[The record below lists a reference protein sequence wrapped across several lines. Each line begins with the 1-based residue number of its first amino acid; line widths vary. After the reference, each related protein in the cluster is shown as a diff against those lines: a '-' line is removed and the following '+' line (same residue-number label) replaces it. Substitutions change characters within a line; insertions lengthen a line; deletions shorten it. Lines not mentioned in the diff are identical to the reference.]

1 MEKGK
6 KLAQN
11 LIPGSSHYPYE
22 RAVSEIHVV
31 DDDEDMRE
39 ILQAALTMHG
49 FPVKTFE
56 DGDAFLRA
64 TTSTVPICVFLD
76 VVLPRRSGLEIL
88 QDFRARGP
96 RTPVILMSAQYDI
109 PTVVEAKKI
118 GGHDY
123 IAKPFDPCDL
133 VPRVNK
139 AVDMW
144 LHRPEVEETW
154 DIQAKE
160 SSEWFRLTPSE
171 REMLLLMRLMRYAT
185 DERAAESRSAMCGPL
200 HVRVGSEAT
209 DFQRLA
215 MSAFPLIAT

>member
-1 MEKGK
+1 MTMNR
-6 KLAQN
+6 N
-11 LIPGSSHYPYE
+11 LISASNSFPYDK
-22 RAVSEIHVV
+22 AVSEIHVV
-31 DDDEDMRE
+31 DDDEDMRNLLE
-39 ILQAALTMHG
+39 AALTVHG

-109 PTVVEAKKI
+109 PTVVEAIKI

-139 AVDMW
+139 AVGMW
-144 LHRPEVEETW
+144 LDRPEVEAG
-154 DIQAKE
+154 DVPAGE
-160 SSEWFRLTPSE
+160 SGQWFRLTPSE
-171 REMLLLMRLMRYAT
+171 REMLLLMRLMR
-185 DERAAESRSAMCGPL
+185 D
-200 HVRVGSEAT
+200 
-209 DFQRLA
+209 
-215 MSAFPLIAT
+215 